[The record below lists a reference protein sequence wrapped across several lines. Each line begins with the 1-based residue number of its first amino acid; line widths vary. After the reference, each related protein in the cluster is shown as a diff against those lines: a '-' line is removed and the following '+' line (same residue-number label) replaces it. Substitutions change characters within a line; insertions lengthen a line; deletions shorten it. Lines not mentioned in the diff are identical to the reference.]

1 MRVPNDVRVTI
12 RVDKDLKDRAE
23 RLFDRLGMNMTTALN
38 VFLRKAVDE
47 EAIPFVVG
55 AKSAVFGNG
64 YTSSDITSAFA
75 GAVRNEVADSKRKG
89 FPVARYDAKNKQAYL
104 ESADGTREY
113 VKREY
118 VNGQQI

>member
-1 MRVPNDVRVTI
+1 MNVQNDVRVTI

-23 RLFDRLGMNMTTALN
+23 SLFYRLGMNMTTALN

-64 YTSSDITSAFA
+64 YTPADITSVFDA
-75 GAVRNEVADSKRKG
+75 AVRDGVAEKQRKG
-89 FPVARYDAKNKQAYL
+89 SPVARYDAASKRAYL
-104 ESADGTREY
+104 ENADGTREY
-113 VKREY
+113 V
-118 VNGQQI
+118 NA